1 MQEYRASQNDFWTR
15 QEQIYKTSYISIA
28 LLVINIIVFVLSN
41 TAMYWLYDKG
51 AMVTD
56 IVLGEGQ
63 YYRLFSAMFLHADVQ
78 HLFNNMLIL
87 GLAGAIVE
95 HYTGHMFFL
104 FLYFL
109 SGIFGN
115 MISMAYEI
123 QNGLSWISVG
133 ASGAIMGIVGF
144 VTVWIIRNRRK
155 FIRNRN
161 VVFRLLL
168 LASTVLYSCF
178 FQQGA
183 NTAAHLGGF
192 LTGFVLGVI
201 NIVMLKNDKY
211 MEGLA

>member
-1 MQEYRASQNDFWTR
+1 MQEYGVSQNEFWAR
-15 QEQIYKTSYISIA
+15 QEKIYKTAYISIV
-28 LLVINIIVFVLSN
+28 LLAVNIIVFILSN
-41 TAMYWLYDKG
+41 TVMYRLYEKG
-51 AMVTD
+51 AMVTE
-56 IVLGEGQ
+56 IVLRDGQ

-87 GLAGAIVE
+87 ALAGAIVE

-104 FLYFL
+104 FLYIL
-109 SGIFGN
+109 AGIFGN

-144 VTVWIIRNRRK
+144 VAAWLLKNRK
-155 FIRNRN
+155 SFARNRN
-161 VVFRLLL
+161 VIFRLLL
-168 LASTVLYSCF
+168 LGSFVVYGCF
-178 FQQGA
+178 FQEGA

-192 LTGFVLGVI
+192 ITGFVLGVI